1 MKMESDDGW
10 SSDSLSDGGWLSRSL
25 SACSLGTSPCGLN
38 AKSSQQ
44 RGFRVAIHLT
54 WWLSRYVSE
63 CPKINWERLHGFSL
77 PNLRDTQL
85 QSCHVHLVKQSQRG
99 GK

>member
-25 SACSLGTSPCGLN
+25 FVVLGPLHVVSMQ
-38 AKSSQQ
+38 SSQQ
-44 RGFRVAIHLT
+44 KGLRVAIHLT

-63 CPKINWERLHGFSL
+63 CPKINWEKLHGFSL
-77 PNLRDTQL
+77 PNLRDNTASKMPCSL
-85 QSCHVHLVKQSQRG
+85 G
-99 GK
+99 